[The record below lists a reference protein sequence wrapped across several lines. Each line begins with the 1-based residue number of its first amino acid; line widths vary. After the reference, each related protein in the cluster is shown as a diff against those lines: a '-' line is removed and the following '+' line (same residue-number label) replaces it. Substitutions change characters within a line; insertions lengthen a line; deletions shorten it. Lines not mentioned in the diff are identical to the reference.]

1 VVSIRRL
8 RARLVRDESG
18 MGIVEIL
25 VSLMIFA
32 IVAIGMA
39 GSMLSMTRLTADAA
53 ARETATNLAAAEI
66 DRISAIDDAFTV
78 VDATYPRQ
86 VVVDGITFQVET
98 NTGWV
103 GATGSTDKCGV
114 GAGTLQYKR
123 VRVTVT
129 WTNMFLPNPVRADS
143 ALAPNSRIND
153 PTAGTIIVSVKN
165 ESGDG
170 QANIPV
176 TVVRTGGGGPTEP
189 VDPTDSDGCAYVL
202 KAPPGTYTVT
212 LTKAGFI
219 TTGQVQFPLPQ
230 TITVTAGT
238 ATSVP
243 VQADLAMNYTL
254 KYAANSTRT
263 VKLPSNLDVTYF
275 GQAATAP
282 FNEPGTASRKL
293 YPWTS
298 GYQVLAGNPST
309 CAAVDPSKWLTVATP
324 TPAKNAGVRVPATAG
339 SPGGAANLPVAM
351 GVVDVVLPGT
361 NATTFLNA
369 TARNTTSGG
378 NPGCSAAATTIYKFA
393 SAAGGSTQ
401 TIALP
406 YGSWNLTY
414 GTSATSVTTPITTGV
429 TVRDSVVLLDVNGIP
444 LTTGGIGASTF
455 ASNIL
460 TLDPRTLT

>member
-1 VVSIRRL
+1 MSIRQL
-8 RARLVRDESG
+8 RARVVRDESG

-25 VSLMIFA
+25 VALMIFA

-66 DRISAIDDAFTV
+66 DRVSAIDDAFTV
-78 VDATYPRQ
+78 VDAIVPTQ
-86 VVVDGITFQVET
+86 VTVDGITFFVET

-103 GATGSTDKCGV
+103 GASGSTDKCGV

-129 WTNMFLPNPVRADS
+129 WENMYLPNPVRADS
-143 ALAPNSRIND
+143 ALAPSSRIND
-153 PTAGTIIVSVKN
+153 PTAGTIIVSVKK

-170 QANIPV
+170 QPGVAV
-176 TVVRTGGGGPTEP
+176 TATRSGGGGPTDP
-189 VDPTDSDGCAYVL
+189 IDPTDSDGCAYVL

-212 LTKAGFI
+212 LTKSGYI
-219 TTGQVQFPLPQ
+219 TTGQVQLPLPQ

-243 VQADLAMNYTL
+243 IQADVAMNYTL
-254 KYAANSTRT
+254 KFAANSTRT
-263 VKLPSNLDVTYF
+263 VKLPTNLDVTYY
-275 GQAATAP
+275 GQAAAGP
-282 FNEPGTASRKL
+282 INEPAVATRKL
-293 YPWTS
+293 YPWVA
-298 GYQVLAGNPST
+298 GYQAIAGNPTT
-309 CAAVDPSKWLTVATP
+309 CAAVDPSKWLLAATP
-324 TPAKNAGVRVPATAG
+324 TPAKNAGVRAFATAG
-339 SPGGAANLPVAM
+339 TPGGAATLPVAM

-361 NATTFLNA
+361 NPTTFLNA

-378 NPGCSAAATTIYKFA
+378 NPGCSTAATTVYKFA
-393 SAAGGSTQ
+393 SAVGGTTQ

-406 YGSWNLTY
+406 YGAWNLTY
-414 GTSATSVTTPITTGV
+414 GTTATTVTTAITTGV
-429 TVRDSVVLLDVNGIP
+429 TVRDSVVLLDTNGVP